1 MARVRQTARKRA
13 VGAGKSRAKAAAVN
27 AGAEAE
33 SETESESE
41 SWLDKVDG
49 FGQADAESEA
59 PSPAAFCAPGAEPA
73 AKLWSFSTVDNNLG
87 EDSECEPE
95 EYDKKVLQFE
105 QAQRKRKEANAQK
118 WSRMAGLDVIH
129 KWCHQCRA
137 GTN

>member
-73 AKLWSFSTVDNNLG
+73 AKLWSFSTVDNNNLG
-87 EDSECEPE
+87 E
-95 EYDKKVLQFE
+95 KTQNANLKNTT
-105 QAQRKRKEANAQK
+105 KRSSNSNRRSA
-118 WSRMAGLDVIH
+118 R
-129 KWCHQCRA
+129 
-137 GTN
+137 

>member
-49 FGQADAESEA
+49 FGQADAESLA
-59 PSPAAFCAPGAEPA
+59 FDKQSAVNKRIFDVGRGPPAAPCDN
-73 AKLWSFSTVDNNLG
+73 KLVYSLLIPVGYICICNTTPLG
-87 EDSECEPE
+87 NIDRF
-95 EYDKKVLQFE
+95 LQITKIDIT
-105 QAQRKRKEANAQK
+105 QR
-118 WSRMAGLDVIH
+118 I
-129 KWCHQCRA
+129 
-137 GTN
+137 

>member
-1 MARVRQTARKRA
+1 MLGQRRSQRQSQSQSLGLTKWTQSQSQR
-13 VGAGKSRAKAAAVN
+13 
-27 AGAEAE
+27 
-33 SETESESE
+33 
-41 SWLDKVDG
+41 
-49 FGQADAESEA
+49 EA

-129 KWCHQCRA
+129 KWCHQLDDRTTA
-137 GTN
+137 NALLLVWQPTHIRGLP

>member
-41 SWLDKVDG
+41 SWLDKVD
-49 FGQADAESEA
+49 AESVSEA

-87 EDSECEPE
+87 EDSECEP
-95 EYDKKVLQFE
+95 D
-105 QAQRKRKEANAQK
+105 
-118 WSRMAGLDVIH
+118 
-129 KWCHQCRA
+129 
-137 GTN
+137 

>member
-41 SWLDKVDG
+41 SESDG

-105 QAQRKRKEANAQK
+105 QAQRKRKER
-118 WSRMAGLDVIH
+118 S
-129 KWCHQCRA
+129 
-137 GTN
+137 

>member
-41 SWLDKVDG
+41 SESDG

-129 KWCHQCRA
+129 KCTRQ
-137 GTN
+137 

>member
-13 VGAGKSRAKAAAVN
+13 VGSGKSRAKAAAVN

-41 SWLDKVDG
+41 SESDG

-73 AKLWSFSTVDNNLG
+73 AKLWSFSTVVARSTAAAGVFGRCSNRKSLNKL
-87 EDSECEPE
+87 
-95 EYDKKVLQFE
+95 YTTVLSLS
-105 QAQRKRKEANAQK
+105 
-118 WSRMAGLDVIH
+118 SRFG
-129 KWCHQCRA
+129 
-137 GTN
+137 